1 MNPGYEEN
9 KNCAM
14 KISKNIKKK
23 VYSSLKDNN
32 NNNNNNNDNNNI
44 NYKYNNNNNGQGQ
57 NKNSNTNINFNT
69 SKQKNK
75 NNIKQ
80 KTNLDNEI
88 NLLNTFMDDFN
99 KKEQKE
105 VSYFANYKNI
115 SREIREVNTQ
125 RLPKTG
131 NSKKNINSAINY
143 NYNSEKFLN
152 QKSRSKKREKMRNKE
167 KREAKNEI
175 FNKQNVDYFEK
186 ENYYVNVY
194 QRKYKPYIISK
205 ETNNF
210 IKKRMKN
217 VNTDDYYS
225 NDIKMGNNT
234 NDSDSIKNIK
244 FVTLKKDD
252 KTGQNLKLYQKIIE
266 NEKIM
271 NGGGKNNYSSNKI

>member
-1 MNPGYEEN
+1 
-9 KNCAM
+9 
-14 KISKNIKKK
+14 
-23 VYSSLKDNN
+23 
-32 NNNNNNNDNNNI
+32 
-44 NYKYNNNNNGQGQ
+44 
-57 NKNSNTNINFNT
+57 
-69 SKQKNK
+69 
-75 NNIKQ
+75 
-80 KTNLDNEI
+80 
-88 NLLNTFMDDFN
+88 
-99 KKEQKE
+99 
-105 VSYFANYKNI
+105 
-115 SREIREVNTQ
+115 
-125 RLPKTG
+125 
-131 NSKKNINSAINY
+131 
-143 NYNSEKFLN
+143 
-152 QKSRSKKREKMRNKE
+152 MRNKE

>member
-1 MNPGYEEN
+1 
-9 KNCAM
+9 M
-14 KISKNIKKK
+14 KVSKNIKKK
-23 VYSSLKDNN
+23 VYSSIKDPNN
-32 NNNNNNNDNNNI
+32 NNNNNNNGNNNGNNSI
-44 NYKYNNNNNGQGQ
+44 NYKYNNNNGQGQ
-57 NKNSNTNINFNT
+57 GQSKNSNTNINYNT

-75 NNIKQ
+75 NIIKQ

-88 NLLNTFMDDFN
+88 NLLNNFMDDFN

-125 RLPKTG
+125 RLPKMG
-131 NSKKNINSAINY
+131 NSKKNISSVINY
-143 NYNSEKFLN
+143 NYNSEKFIN
-152 QKSRSKKREKMRNKE
+152 QKSRSKKREKLRNKD
-167 KREAKNEI
+167 KRETKNEI
-175 FNKQNVDYFEK
+175 FNKQNVDNFDK

-194 QRKYKPYIISK
+194 QRKNKPYIISK
-205 ETNNF
+205 ETNNY

-225 NDIKMGNNT
+225 NDIKMGNNP

-244 FVTLKKDD
+244 FVTLKKDE
-252 KTGQNLKLYQKIIE
+252 KVGQNLKLYQKIIE